1 MSYTIVT
8 SFSSWFQPCNC
19 WNDSKAK
26 KRGQPVLEHTV
37 KPFCKF
43 RQLWRVRILFYNFL
57 SRQEILAQ
65 VAHCWVYVMSI
76 RQTQDMKSKCHIS
89 HIFWTNYIFGK
100 IKTLCYINFKNWYNN
115 CTIIFP
121 KKSFV
126 QEILEAWHFDFRL
139 ITWRMTLL
147 SVRLT
152 KT

>member
-1 MSYTIVT
+1 
-8 SFSSWFQPCNC
+8 
-19 WNDSKAK
+19 
-26 KRGQPVLEHTV
+26 
-37 KPFCKF
+37 
-43 RQLWRVRILFYNFL
+43 
-57 SRQEILAQ
+57 
-65 VAHCWVYVMSI
+65 MSI
-76 RQTQDMKSKCHIS
+76 SQSEDMKSKCDIS

-147 SVRLT
+147 SVFRCEKCLVPNNIMGDLNCCLPMAIKIITIIKITWYVWTPNFWATWLT
-152 KT
+152 SLLNSSLRDHPYIM